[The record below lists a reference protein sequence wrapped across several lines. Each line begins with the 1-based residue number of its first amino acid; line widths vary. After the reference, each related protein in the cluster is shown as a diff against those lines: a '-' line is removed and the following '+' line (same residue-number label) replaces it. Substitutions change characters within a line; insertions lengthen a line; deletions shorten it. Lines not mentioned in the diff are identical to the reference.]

1 MLDLINKTILDVIYE
16 KTKKLNITDLD
27 LLKEIQQNDNIT
39 NRELA
44 DFLNVSSDRYS
55 QIIKRLKNNYII
67 DKSYI
72 LNSTLLNLNTLSF
85 IAI

>member
-1 MLDLINKTILDVIYE
+1 MK

-55 QIIKRLKNNYII
+55 QIIKRLKNN
-67 DKSYI
+67 
-72 LNSTLLNLNTLSF
+72 
-85 IAI
+85 